1 MCADKSIQKF
11 LANSVLNQK
20 ESALDSSYS
29 KHDLI
34 SNIRIG
40 NPINFKDQ
48 HSSKDLDGNSIISMK
63 DVFLWEIDNTITLLE
78 KELNRL
84 EWLNDPNQQWFCD
97 MILKNIKFLEQKYE
111 VVKEATEKE
120 VEEDWSDYDLEK
132 ELRFILQKCILRK

>member
-1 MCADKSIQKF
+1 

-63 DVFLWEIDNTITLLE
+63 DVFL
-78 KELNRL
+78 
-84 EWLNDPNQQWFCD
+84 
-97 MILKNIKFLEQKYE
+97 
-111 VVKEATEKE
+111 
-120 VEEDWSDYDLEK
+120 
-132 ELRFILQKCILRK
+132 